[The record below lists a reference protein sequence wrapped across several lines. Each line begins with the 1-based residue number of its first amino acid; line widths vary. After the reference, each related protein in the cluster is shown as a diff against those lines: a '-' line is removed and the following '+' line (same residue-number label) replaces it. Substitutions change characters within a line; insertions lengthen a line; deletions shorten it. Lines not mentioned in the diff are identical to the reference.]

1 MSLITF
7 HIGKENYSYNS
18 SLFIGNLSLIAFEHC
33 LIEDIREYMENH
45 KIQGVIHDI
54 VFVDNDNDNNVL
66 AYAKDFEKIESLTIK
81 TIRQK

>member
-7 HIGKENYSYNS
+7 HIGKEYYSYDS
-18 SLFIGNLSLIAFEHC
+18 SLYIGDLSLIAFEHC

-54 VFVDNDNDNNVL
+54 VFVENDNNDY
-66 AYAKDFEKIESLTIK
+66 AYAKNFEKIESLTIIK
-81 TIRQK
+81 RQK